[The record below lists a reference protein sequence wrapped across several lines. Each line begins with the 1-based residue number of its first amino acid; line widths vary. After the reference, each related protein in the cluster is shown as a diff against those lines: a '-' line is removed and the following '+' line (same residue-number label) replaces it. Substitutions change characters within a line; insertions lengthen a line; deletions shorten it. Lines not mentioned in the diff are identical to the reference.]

1 MSTIAKFENV
11 STRAGFNTVVRHV
24 KSTISYVESIQAKRN
39 LADAFLEDA
48 DSNDLSAE
56 RIAAI
61 LRMTLVDKF
70 GYRVFSRNLGGVCE
84 NLSDVSAEIL
94 KWNAVDIVL
103 AYHHPDLGLLTANP
117 KNAEQLAAFGTL
129 RKRELAIAYVGRFD
143 KGSDDLC
150 QTAAEIALTLLE
162 GGKASVPAALYKGD
176 CTYKIAKKK
185 EPKTAEPKKAP
196 AASKRGRTPK
206 IEISAAAAAAPAAV
220 QPVAAPAAAK
230 AVPLATGPRPGSR
243 MTPMYSVVVQNE
255 LFHNGNVEAWKRII
269 ESYKTKYPGLE
280 VYIYYDGERIL
291 NINSLFKWGKVKH
304 GSTIQFA
311 VAGSEIKDVAKLQRY
326 LIQGAS
332 HLFESFLHG
341 PVSTVLKLF

>member
-1 MSTIAKFENV
+1 MSSIAKYENV

-24 KSTISYVESIQAKRN
+24 KATISYVEVMSEKKN
-39 LADAFLEDA
+39 LADAFIEDA
-48 DSNDLSAE
+48 NSEDLSAE

-70 GYRVFSRNLGGVCE
+70 GYRVVSRNLGSVCE
-84 NLSDVSAEIL
+84 NLEAVIAEIL
-94 KWNAVDIVL
+94 KWNAVDVVL

-117 KNAEQLAAFGTL
+117 KNVEQLAAFGTL
-129 RKRELAIAYVGRFD
+129 RKRELAVAYVGRFD
-143 KGSDDLC
+143 KASDDLC
-150 QTAAEIALTLLE
+150 ERAAEIALTLLE
-162 GGKASVPAALYKGD
+162 GGKVTIPATLYKGD
-176 CTYKIAKKK
+176 CVYKVAKKK
-185 EPKTAEPKKAP
+185 EAKVVAPKKTAVVA
-196 AASKRGRTPK
+196 KRGRPATVSASKAQIVAEAPVPVVVETP
-206 IEISAAAAAAPAAV
+206 IV
-220 QPVAAPAAAK
+220 K
-230 AVPLATGPRPGSR
+230 AVPVASGPRPGSR
-243 MTPMYSVVVQNE
+243 MTPMYSVTVQNE

-269 ESYKTKYPGLE
+269 ESYKIKYPGLE

-311 VAGSEIKDVAKLQRY
+311 VAGNEIKDVAKLQRY

-332 HLFESFLHG
+332 HMFESFLHG